1 MDNDP
6 SQRSKAARK
15 AINEAGATLFAI
27 PPRSPDLNPIENL
40 FHIVKN
46 QLNKEALTKAIHQ
59 ETWQQFS
66 ARVHKT
72 ILQIPISFIIP
83 CSNFSMLVSED
94 FIKVLLSSY
103 YILNFARK
111 FGKL

>member
-6 SQRSKAARK
+6 SQTSKAARK
-15 AINEAGATLFAI
+15 AMNESGATLFAI

-46 QLNKEALTKAIHQ
+46 QLDKQALSEAIHQ
-59 ETWQQFS
+59 ETWQQFT

-72 ILQIPISFIIP
+72 ILQNTNYF
-83 CSNFSMLVSED
+83 
-94 FIKVLLSSY
+94 Y
-103 YILNFARK
+103 
-111 FGKL
+111 